1 MGSCNLCLWVGSV
14 AAVSP
19 DLRPFD
25 EGNDGDTEYSNN
37 DGHES
42 KNNNDDENDS
52 SSAYCFVFFSS
63 FAAMMISSRRRYH
76 SPPKKRKDLSTCKK
90 YFIFWLSWCFDRPA
104 SSATCSVVF
113 ETLQSQRLI
122 NWFLFFVRSKPL
134 FSWSVASETWK
145 KK

>member
-1 MGSCNLCLWVGSV
+1 MKAMMATLNIAITMDMRAKTTMMTKTTARARIG
-14 AAVSP
+14 
-19 DLRPFD
+19 
-25 EGNDGDTEYSNN
+25 
-37 DGHES
+37 
-42 KNNNDDENDS
+42 
-52 SSAYCFVFFSS
+52 FFLSS

-90 YFIFWLSWCFDRPA
+90 YFIIWLSWCFDSPA

-145 KK
+145 KLIKQVNRHCLRPRCRLMRSRYS